1 MSGHELTVRIQYYP
15 SMLKKLLFGCFA
27 FAVLSFTIL
36 NHPDWKLLD
45 FDQGFYV
52 TIAYDL
58 DQHGVFS
65 NGPFAKADSTVA
77 RPPAGMFFGPLY
89 PALVLAAMKLDPRF
103 AAAVRCAV
111 EADRGHRDR
120 ETCEAYALPMRL
132 LNAFLLALGLIAVAA
147 AAEIVVARKSAFL
160 VAGLPALAAV
170 AIESNIFSYVM
181 TESAIFAIYSMF
193 ALQMLLA
200 WKTGQRRYFIF
211 AGGLL
216 GLLCLTKPSFV
227 VLFPVV
233 VALSLLWAYR
243 LAKAAPSHTGACL
256 LGFGLAFALVLG
268 AWASRNAI
276 SVGKFGLTEEYG
288 AVALIERFAYDDMT
302 LREGLQA
309 FPYCLPGVGDIAFD
323 PVYGTDSMH
332 RFVYHTPG
340 SFFHAG
346 RGQRE
351 ILLEQHERL
360 DPIIGGIAL
369 DEMRARWWRYLLT
382 TIPLAWCGM
391 WAGWVVSL
399 ILVPA
404 FVIACVRAFA
414 TRQPLLLFYAA
425 PALTMLALHATVGN
439 HYTRYNLILIGP
451 YVAALALLVAAWWEH
466 RRGIGASRSTA

>member
-1 MSGHELTVRIQYYP
+1 MRGWIQYYP

-36 NHPDWKLLD
+36 NRPDWKLLD

-58 DQHGVFS
+58 DKHGVFS
-65 NGPFAKADSTVA
+65 NGPFAKVDSTVA
-77 RPPAGMFFGPLY
+77 RPPPGMFFGPLY
-89 PALVLAAMKLDPRF
+89 PTLVLAAMKLDPRF

-120 ETCEAYALPMRL
+120 ASCEAYALPMRL
-132 LNAFLLALGLIAVAA
+132 LAAFLLALGLIAVAV
-147 AAEIVVARKSAFL
+147 AAEIIVGRQSAFL
-160 VAGLPALAAV
+160 VAGLSALAAV
-170 AIESNIFSYVM
+170 AVESNIFSYVM
-181 TESAIFAIYSMF
+181 TESAIFAIYSVF
-193 ALQMLLA
+193 ALQTLLA
-200 WKTGQRRYFIF
+200 WKTGQRRYFVF
-211 AGGLL
+211 SGGLL

-227 VLFPVV
+227 ILFAVI
-233 VALSLLWAYR
+233 VALSLLWGYR
-243 LAKAAPSHTGACL
+243 FSKAAPAHTGARL
-256 LGFGLAFALVLG
+256 LGFGLAFAIVLG
-268 AWASRNAI
+268 AWAWRNAI

-288 AVALIERFAYDDMT
+288 AAALIERFAYDDMT
-302 LREGLQA
+302 LREFLQA

-323 PVYGTDSMH
+323 PVYGADSMH

-340 SFFHAG
+340 SFFNIG

-351 ILLEQHERL
+351 TLVEQHERL

-391 WAGWVVSL
+391 WAGWLISL
-399 ILVPA
+399 ILIPA
-404 FVIACVRAFA
+404 FAIACVRAFS
-414 TRQPLLLFYAA
+414 TGQPLLLLYAA
-425 PALTMLALHATVGN
+425 PAFTMLALHAAVGN

-451 YVAALALLVAAWWEH
+451 YAAGLAFTVAWWWQ
-466 RRGIGASRSTA
+466 RRRDAEPSRSTA